1 MPALSHAGAAAP
13 TGYSRSSN
21 VLPRRT
27 TKTPW
32 NPPSPGNHEGGW
44 LHLQPGPFS
53 LVDAMEHYGNRRPRV
68 ERLVSAWNQ
77 GVHETTGST
86 GESDDPLIGASV
98 EPSKRPRTR
107 LSDKEVEGRS
117 CRFDTTAVL
126 QNLTHRTSISQKRRR
141 NALAIRGKRT
151 FSLTRVV
158 PSNRRHR
165 DRFTPTQQNP
175 RSRGG
180 ATVAPPPRFTR
191 KQENPCFR
199 GPATVAAPRP
209 SLLAPRH
216 PLETHPG
223 RPGSTQRFSLKT
235 DGEKRALPWPVFHR
249 PWQRPDRVEQVARGV
264 KATSYATLR
273 TGDTSSRA
281 PALSRPGGGTRPG
294 ERSQLQDGTLPS
306 DEEHGTT
313 CQQK

>member
-1 MPALSHAGAAAP
+1 MPAQSHAGAIACRRCRARRLPHGWTFVPSSRRNPDMNGTNCRRFGDFVASNPRSVCSWCRSPLYRPDSAAP
-13 TGYSRSSN
+13 TGYSRISN

-77 GVHETTGST
+77 GVHEPTVST

-107 LSDKEVEGRS
+107 LSDKEVDGRS

-126 QNLTHRTSISQKRRR
+126 QNLTHHTSISQKRRR

-191 KQENPCFR
+191 KQENPWFR

-216 PLETHPG
+216 RLETHPG

-235 DGEKRALPWPVFHR
+235 DGEKGAALA
-249 PWQRPDRVEQVARGV
+249 RVSQTL
-264 KATSYATLR
+264 AT
-273 TGDTSSRA
+273 
-281 PALSRPGGGTRPG
+281 P
-294 ERSQLQDGTLPS
+294 
-306 DEEHGTT
+306 
-313 CQQK
+313 